1 MNYYEYQ
8 LNSSSNAL
16 QKDKNGGKLMLDANG
31 KNYSNIGFESEL
43 NKLRH
48 EYESIIDSIYDE
60 IFVTDEKGYVIFVNK
75 AAERLYNRK
84 AEDIIGRNVQELE
97 EEEFF
102 TPSITNL
109 VRRTQKMES
118 VIQTTKTDQ
127 KILVTAMPIFNEKG
141 QLTKIVSNSRQLNE
155 LVSLCKELEEKE
167 MLIRQYSNEIRQLRT
182 INMGESLYYTSNIM
196 EKVSATLS
204 KVAPSDISI
213 LLLGESGVGKSMIA
227 NYIHNISNR
236 CHGPFQL
243 INCSAIPETLLE
255 SELFGYDKGA
265 FTGAVRE
272 GKAGLF
278 ELAKGGTIFL
288 DEVGDIPYYMQVKL
302 LQVIQE
308 RKYRRVGSVKELKAD
323 FRIITA
329 TNQDLSKK
337 IKDKTFREDLYY
349 RINGISITIPPLRER
364 KEDISILAHKFIEE
378 LNQKYGKTKRF
389 DKKVLDVFN
398 DYQWQGNVRELK
410 NLIERLYLVSEKDI
424 IVCDDIPDYIC
435 TCSGKHDR
443 WIEKFNGKDLSLKRI
458 NEMVEEEVFKAAYLK
473 YKNSYRVAKALGIS
487 QPTAYRKMK
496 KYLQFI
502 DE

>member
-1 MNYYEYQ
+1 M
-8 LNSSSNAL
+8 
-16 QKDKNGGKLMLDANG
+16 DANG

-43 NKLRH
+43 NKLRY
-48 EYESIIDSIYDE
+48 EYESIINSIYDE
-60 IFVTDEKGYVIFVNK
+60 IFVTDAEGYVIFVNK

-84 AEDIIGRNVQELE
+84 AEDIIGRNVKELE
-97 EEEFF
+97 EEGFF

-109 VRRTQKMES
+109 VRRTRNMES
-118 VIQTTKTDQ
+118 AIQTTKTGQ

-141 QLTKIVSNSRQLNE
+141 QITKIVSNSRQLNE

-167 MLIRQYSNEIRQLRT
+167 MLVQQYSNEIRQLRS
-182 INMGESLYYTSNIM
+182 INMGETLYYKSNRM
-196 EKVSATLS
+196 EKISVTLS

-213 LLLGESGVGKSMIA
+213 LLLGESGVGKTMIA
-227 NYIHNISNR
+227 NYVHNISNR
-236 CHGPFQL
+236 CHGPFQV

-288 DEVGDIPYYMQVKL
+288 DEVGDIPCYMQVKL

-364 KEDISILAHKFIEE
+364 KEDISILAYKFLEE
-378 LNQKYGKTKRF
+378 SNHKYGKNKRF
-389 DKKVLDVFN
+389 AKEVLDVFN
-398 DYQWQGNVRELK
+398 DYPWQGNVRELR
-410 NLIERLYLVSEKDI
+410 NLIERLYLVSEKDL

-435 TCSGKHDR
+435 TYSGKHDR

-458 NEMVEEEVFKAAYLK
+458 KEMVEEEVFKAAYLK

-487 QPTAYRKMK
+487 QPTAYRKLK

>member
-1 MNYYEYQ
+1 M
-8 LNSSSNAL
+8 
-16 QKDKNGGKLMLDANG
+16 DANG

-43 NKLRH
+43 NKLRY
-48 EYESIIDSIYDE
+48 EYESIINSIYDE

-75 AAERLYNRK
+75 AAERLYNKK

-97 EEEFF
+97 EEGFF

-109 VRRTQKMES
+109 VRRTQNIES
-118 VIQTTKTDQ
+118 VIQTTKTGQ

-141 QLTKIVSNSRQLNE
+141 QITKIVSNSRQLNE

-167 MLIRQYSNEIRQLRT
+167 LLIKQYSNEIRQLRT
-182 INMGESLYYTSNIM
+182 INMGETLYYASNRM
-196 EKVSATLS
+196 EKISATLS

-213 LLLGESGVGKSMIA
+213 LLLGESGVGKTMIA
-227 NYIHNISNR
+227 NYVHNISNR
-236 CHGPFQL
+236 CHGPFQV

-364 KEDISILAHKFIEE
+364 KEDISILAYKFLEE
-378 LNQKYGKTKRF
+378 SNHKYGKNKRF
-389 DKKVLDVFN
+389 AKEVLDVFN
-398 DYQWQGNVRELK
+398 DYPWQGNVRELR
-410 NLIERLYLVSEKDI
+410 NLIERLYLVSEKDL
-424 IVCDDIPDYIC
+424 IVCDDIPDYIYIY
-435 TCSGKHDR
+435 SGKHNK

-473 YKNSYRVAKALGIS
+473 HKNSYQVAKALGIS
-487 QPTAYRKMK
+487 QPTAYRKIK